1 MSCNIH
7 ALNIGRFVLCETGPE
22 HQRRSIVQPRVVPAG
37 RDYPGSDAPVSST
50 LKGLYLPCPSA
61 QAHPRKTNRHGLRR
75 EARKLSGRD
84 AFARTKVIHHSKTPR
99 PPESGAKATAL
110 QTLTRL
116 PSVSHVA
123 KRLECGVFT
132 AALARTKAAVNST
145 NPRPLKSGVT
155 AALCHRIP
163 RRLRDCPQPPC
174 ARSVL
179 ECGGP
184 PPLSNGSQ
192 YAISV
197 AIPCVAGLKQA

>member
-1 MSCNIH
+1 MRGWRELKITPHETMSCNIH
-7 ALNIGRFVLCETGPE
+7 ALNIGRFVFCETGPE

-50 LKGLYLPCPSA
+50 LKGLHLPCPSA

-75 EARKLSGRD
+75 EARKLSGRA
-84 AFARTKVIHHSKTPR
+84 AF
-99 PPESGAKATAL
+99 
-110 QTLTRL
+110 
-116 PSVSHVA
+116 
-123 KRLECGVFT
+123 
-132 AALARTKAAVNST
+132 ARTKAAVNST